1 MECIK
6 LLLTNGADATIKN
19 ENNETAADKVQLD
32 DNNRATILYLIEETI
47 KSNIIYCS
55 RHVST
60 ILVLL
65 VCNYIRYMCVRVC
78 NIYVYIYMLIVVT
91 IISILCSYCLL
102 TLSNSP
108 FIHNQHM

>member
-65 VCNYIRYMCVRVC
+65 VCKYYIRY
-78 NIYVYIYMLIVVT
+78 IYVCVCV
-91 IISILCSYCLL
+91 
-102 TLSNSP
+102 
-108 FIHNQHM
+108 